1 MLNESF
7 RTILC
12 WYLSCRSSIWCPC
25 RYQHQYMPT
34 DQIINDMVSVW
45 LCRSLFLFL
54 RHHCIDEHFVTMSLT
69 ITLVNIDIVRTG
81 WVDCQVYYTTSRVV
95 TEWRRS
101 QHGSVERSDH
111 QRNGEC
117 LVVCYSVV
125 CYSRRFLLS
134 HDHCDGHVDIF
145 RTGWMDWPGY
155 YTS

>member
-12 WYLSCRSSIWCPC
+12 WYLNCRSSIWCPC

-45 LCRSLFLFL
+45 LCRSLFETPLHWQILCHDIPDDHFGEH
-54 RHHCIDEHFVTMSLT
+54 RHPQNWMSGLSSLLHDVKSCHRVTKIPAWFRWKIRSST
-69 ITLVNIDIVRTG
+69 KW
-81 WVDCQVYYTTSRVV
+81 WVFS
-95 TEWRRS
+95 
-101 QHGSVERSDH
+101 H
-111 QRNGEC
+111 
-117 LVVCYSVV
+117 VV

-134 HDHCDGHVDIF
+134 HGHCDGHVDIF

-155 YTS
+155 YTP